1 MKKTRYTE
9 DQIIGV
15 LKEAEAGIP
24 ITELCRKYGIS
35 DATYYNWKA
44 KYGGMTV
51 SDAKKLK
58 QLEDEN
64 RRLKQIV
71 ADLSLDNQ
79 ALKAVVSKNF

>member
-9 DQIIGV
+9 EQIIGV

-35 DATYYNWKA
+35 DATYYNWKT